1 MAKKQI
7 TQLIDDLDGSILEEG
22 DGVSLR
28 FSLEGRSHEIDLSD
42 ANAAK
47 LRDALGPFI
56 AAARP
61 TSGTASPTRS
71 GATRSTGRSAD
82 LAAIRAWA
90 NENGCTVSSR
100 GRVPQPVIEA
110 YEASH

>member
-7 TQLIDDLDGSILEEG
+7 TQLIDDLDGSTLEEG
-22 DGVSLR
+22 DGVTLR
-28 FSLEGRSHEIDLSD
+28 FALEGRSYEIDLSD

-47 LRDALGPFI
+47 LRDALAPFI
-56 AAARP
+56 AAARL

-71 GATRSTGRSAD
+71 RAARANGRSD

-90 NENGCTVSSR
+90 NENGYTVSSR

>member
-7 TQLIDDLDGSILEEG
+7 AQLIDDLDGTILEGG

-28 FSLEGRSHEIDLSD
+28 FALEGRSYEIDLSD

-47 LRDALGPFI
+47 LRDALAPFI

-61 TSGTASPTRS
+61 TSGTSSPTRAR
-71 GATRSTGRSAD
+71 ATRANGRSAD
-82 LAAIRAWA
+82 LAVDSPLPAEDI
-90 NENGCTVSSR
+90 
-100 GRVPQPVIEA
+100 
-110 YEASH
+110 YEQYGED